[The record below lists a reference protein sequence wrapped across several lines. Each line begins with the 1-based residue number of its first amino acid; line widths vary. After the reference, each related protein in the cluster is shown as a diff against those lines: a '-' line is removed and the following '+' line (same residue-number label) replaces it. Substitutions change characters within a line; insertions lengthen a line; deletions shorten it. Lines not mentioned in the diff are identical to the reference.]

1 MPDAP
6 NESSALRA
14 ELAERARVQAE
25 EKYRSIFQNAAACI
39 YQTTPEGA
47 ILAANP
53 ALMRLLGFD
62 SLEEL
67 LATDVESLYIHAED
81 RRRSS
86 HVLRETGRVLGLET
100 ALLEREAEL
109 HRMNL
114 ELGAALEAAREAN
127 LLKGQFLANMSH
139 EIRTPM
145 NAVIGMTDLLLDT
158 PLNPEQRDFAGTV
171 RDAAV
176 ALLALLNDILDFS
189 KIEAGKLA
197 IEAEDF
203 DPRALIDRVTQ
214 LLAPRA
220 AQKGLRFEHSVS
232 DAVPLILNGD
242 ANRLR
247 QVLLNLVGN
256 AIKFTD
262 RGTVELRLDCA
273 EERGAPWLIFT
284 VADTGIG
291 IPKADHER
299 IFQAFMQADG
309 TLARRYAGTGLG
321 LAISRQLVELMGGE
335 IAVESEPG
343 EGSVFRVRLPATAT
357 AVSW

>member
-1 MPDAP
+1 
-6 NESSALRA
+6 
-14 ELAERARVQAE
+14 
-25 EKYRSIFQNAAACI
+25 
-39 YQTTPEGA
+39 
-47 ILAANP
+47 
-53 ALMRLLGFD
+53 
-62 SLEEL
+62 
-67 LATDVESLYIHAED
+67 
-81 RRRSS
+81 
-86 HVLRETGRVLGLET
+86 VLGLEIELRRRDGTHIIVEENACAVRAPDGTVQYYEGTLTDITARKRAET

-109 HRMNL
+109 HRKNL